1 MPRKRSLLALRQL
14 SQNLQKRTLVCTFVA
29 LTSGLF
35 WSFVGG
41 QISVNA
47 RTQKCQSFVWPLKQA
62 CTTIVTPVAFWQ
74 GSTTGLWTGA
84 ILGAFIAGL
93 ATQSEDE
100 ETQPSSDIPTSE
112 LKLTPQQREEI
123 GHLLILLMTRLDRAN
138 ETDSLILATF
148 HEQRKQLLLGKT
160 LTETDVQKILLAL
173 QNQEI
178 LDKLAIEPQ
187 TVNPTQAPQ
196 EWGQ

>member
-47 RTQKCQSFVWPLKQA
+47 RTQKCQSFFWPLKQA
-62 CTTIVTPVAFWQ
+62 CTTVVTPIAFWQ

-93 ATQSEDE
+93 ATQSEEE
-100 ETQPSSDIPTSE
+100 ETQPSSE
-112 LKLTPQQREEI
+112 LKLSPQQREEI
-123 GHLLILLMTRLDRAN
+123 GRLLVSLMTRLDRAN
-138 ETDSLILATF
+138 EADSLTLLATF

-160 LTETDVQKILLAL
+160 LTEADMQEILLAL
-173 QNQEI
+173 QNQGI